1 MPRVLAPLD
10 TGADCSLVYGNP
22 ELFPGPA
29 ICIDGYGGKTVTVK
43 AVSLPLGIG
52 RLPPRT
58 YKVYVSPVPE
68 YILGVDVLH
77 GLSLQTSVG
86 EFRLRIRVVKAV
98 TRGHAHHPPQV
109 LPQPWRVVTV
119 RQYRLPGGQ
128 EIGRTV
134 LELEKAHIVRPTHSP
149 FNSPVWPVKKPDGT
163 WRLTVDYR
171 ELNKVPIG

>member
-1 MPRVLAPLD
+1 MELSIHWSPSNVQRVLALVD

-58 YKVYVSPVPE
+58 YKVYGSPVPE

-77 GLSLQTSVG
+77 GLSLTDVG
-86 EFRLRIRVVKAV
+86 RRV
-98 TRGHAHHPPQV
+98 PSPD
-109 LPQPWRVVTV
+109 
-119 RQYRLPGGQ
+119 PGG
-128 EIGRTV
+128 ESGDTR
-134 LELEKAHIVRPTHSP
+134 ACSP
-149 FNSPVWPVKKPDGT
+149 PSSSVATALARG
-163 WRLTVDYR
+163 
-171 ELNKVPIG
+171 